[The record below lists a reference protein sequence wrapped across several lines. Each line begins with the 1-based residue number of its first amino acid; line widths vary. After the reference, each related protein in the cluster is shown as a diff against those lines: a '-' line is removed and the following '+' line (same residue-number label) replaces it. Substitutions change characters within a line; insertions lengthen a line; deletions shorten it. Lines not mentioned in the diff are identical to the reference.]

1 MRIKKT
7 YPDIPFSKKKN
18 RNDPFV
24 IAEIGHNHKGS
35 IKLAKELFY
44 QAKKCGASAVKL
56 QKRDNKILY
65 TKKFYNQPYDHKN
78 SYGSTYGKHREF
90 LEFSF
95 SQYVELKKYAK
106 KIGIIFLCTPFD
118 EPSVDFL
125 EKVNLDAYK
134 IASADLINTPLQLK
148 IAKTKK
154 PIFLSTGGGN
164 YKDIKRAVQ
173 NISKINKKLIILH
186 CTASY
191 PVEIEDMNINVIT
204 KLKQQYPNNT
214 IGLSDHE
221 NGIDAASIAYM
232 LGARVF
238 EKHFTLNRSWKGTDH
253 SFSLEP
259 HGLERLIRNLK
270 RIPILLGSKNK
281 KLLTSE
287 KEPMRKMQKSIV
299 ALRNIQKGTKIQYQ
313 DLIFK
318 SPGGGL
324 KPYEFK
330 KILGKKAKK
339 LILKDELILKKSLI

>member
-1 MRIKKT
+1 MKIKNTILKNLFNKNENN
-7 YPDIPFSKKKN
+7 PFI
-18 RNDPFV
+18 
-24 IAEIGHNHKGS
+24 IAEIGHNHMGS

-95 SQYVELKKYAK
+95 SQYLELKKYAK
-106 KIGIIFLCTPFD
+106 KIGIIFICTPFD

-134 IASADLINTPLQLK
+134 IASADLVNTPLQLK

-154 PIFLSTGGGN
+154 PIFLSTGGGD
-164 YKDIKRAVQ
+164 YKDIKRAVK

-191 PVEIEDMNINVIT
+191 PVELPDMNLNIIL
-204 KLKQQYPNNT
+204 KLKKQYPKNV

-253 SFSLEP
+253 AFSLEP
-259 HGLERLIRNLK
+259 QGLEKLIRNLK
-270 RIPILLGSKNK
+270 RIPIILGSANK
-281 KLLTSE
+281 KFLESE
-287 KEPMRKMQKSIV
+287 KEPIQKMQKSIV
-299 ALRNIQKGTKIQYQ
+299 ASKEISKGSILKYKDIS
-313 DLIFK
+313 FK

-324 KPYEFK
+324 KPYEYK
-330 KILGKKAKK
+330 KLLNKKTKK
-339 LILKDELILKKSLI
+339 LIKKDEFILKKHLI

>member
-1 MRIKKT
+1 MKIKNT
-7 YPDIPFSKKKN
+7 VLNNLFNKN
-18 RNDPFV
+18 ENNPFV
-24 IAEIGHNHKGS
+24 IAEIGHNHMGS

-56 QKRDNKILY
+56 QKRDNKTLY

-95 SQYVELKKYAK
+95 SQYLELKKYAK
-106 KIGIIFLCTPFD
+106 KIGIIFICTPFD

-134 IASADLINTPLQLK
+134 IASADLVNTPLQLK

-154 PIFLSTGGGN
+154 TIFLSTGGGD
-164 YKDIKRAVQ
+164 YKDIKRAVK
-173 NISKINKKLIILH
+173 NILKINKKLIILH

-191 PVEIEDMNINVIT
+191 PVELPDMNLNIIL
-204 KLKQQYPNNT
+204 KLKKQYPKNV

-253 SFSLEP
+253 AFSLEP
-259 HGLERLIRNLK
+259 QGLEKLIRNLK
-270 RIPILLGSKNK
+270 RIPIILGSTNK
-281 KLLTSE
+281 KLLESE
-287 KEPMRKMQKSIV
+287 KEPIRKMQKSIV
-299 ALRNIQKGTKIQYQ
+299 ASKEISKGSKLKYEDIS
-313 DLIFK
+313 FK

-324 KPYEFK
+324 KPYEYK
-330 KILGKKAKK
+330 KILNKKTKK
-339 LILKDELILKKSLI
+339 LIAKDEFILKKHLI